1 MAKHPATG
9 TDLDQFTD
17 WLTDGPIDETEAET
31 KRAAFF
37 IESNASGIEE
47 LAAAWTAGEEVSWLG
62 GPAPIDGE
70 WPVNDDG
77 EPLSHIGTLSL
88 ETVTQGIPED
98 ERDSVSDC
106 IALLPEGGY
115 FSFFHDLRA
124 YGDTESSPNSWRVV
138 YCSDVDDRQPL
149 SPDAVPED
157 TRPAR
162 LQIGELAQGLSILP
176 PLDNSSTVTDQYA
189 GGHDPGGA
197 QFEEYN
203 AKYEEY
209 LSQWNTM
216 RGRDGRHLIPCSA
229 LCAHSSIS
237 DVIAKKEYLPSAYPK
252 DPDDEYV
259 LLAQFESWTTLD
271 GWFGDAAP
279 LEYWIKR
286 SDLHLGD
293 YHKVW
298 ALIRTD

>member
-1 MAKHPATG
+1 MAKHPANG

-17 WLTDGPIDETEAET
+17 RLTDGPIDATDAEP

-37 IESNASGIEE
+37 IESNASGISGIEE

-106 IALLPEGGY
+106 LALLPEGGY

-149 SPDAVPED
+149 TPDAH
-157 TRPAR
+157 PAGISASR
-162 LQIGELAQGLSILP
+162 SAISRAVSRSNCGGKLSRRRGI
-176 PLDNSSTVTDQYA
+176 A
-189 GGHDPGGA
+189 G
-197 QFEEYN
+197 
-203 AKYEEY
+203 
-209 LSQWNTM
+209 
-216 RGRDGRHLIPCSA
+216 
-229 LCAHSSIS
+229 
-237 DVIAKKEYLPSAYPK
+237 
-252 DPDDEYV
+252 
-259 LLAQFESWTTLD
+259 
-271 GWFGDAAP
+271 
-279 LEYWIKR
+279 
-286 SDLHLGD
+286 
-293 YHKVW
+293 
-298 ALIRTD
+298 